1 MIEYNVKL
9 QNQDL
14 EQEQEQEQEVVV
26 MGEGGGMG
34 VLIREKEEFMLETS
48 LLTEKTQGV
57 FNRSNLLYC
66 FTTNLIYSTA
76 LLLVLYRYKN
86 REDQTSFE

>member
-1 MIEYNVKL
+1 
-9 QNQDL
+9 
-14 EQEQEQEQEVVV
+14 VV

-34 VLIREKEEFMLETS
+34 VLIREKEEFMLETSLSVETS